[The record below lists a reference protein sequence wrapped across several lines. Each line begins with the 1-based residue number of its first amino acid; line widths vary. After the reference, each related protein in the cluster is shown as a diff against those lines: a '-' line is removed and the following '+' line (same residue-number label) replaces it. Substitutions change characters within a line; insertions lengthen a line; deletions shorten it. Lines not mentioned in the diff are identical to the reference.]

1 MRDVEQVV
9 QKILKSR
16 NLGPCVTHHEILEP
30 VPAAY
35 GAFPEATHPSLVQ
48 ALKARG
54 IERPYS
60 HQAQAAELAFAGR
73 AFVAVTPTASGK
85 TLCYNLPVLTALLT
99 DPGARALYLFP
110 TKALA
115 QDQLA
120 ELQALSAALPR
131 PVKAFTYDG
140 DTPQDVRRRVRE
152 DAQVVLTNPDML
164 HQGVLPHHPR
174 WARFFSSLRYVVVD
188 ELHVYRGIFG
198 SHVANVLRRLKR
210 VARFHGSDP
219 VFLLSSATIA
229 NPGDL
234 ARRLTGDEVTEVTES
249 GAPRGRKHLLLM
261 NPPMIDQALGVR
273 GSPVTLARKVAGRF
287 LRADVQTIAFTRS
300 RLQVEVL
307 AHYLKDKFERR
318 PDQKGLIRGY
328 RGGYLPNLRREIEAG
343 LRDGSVRGVV
353 STTALELGIDIGQME
368 AAVLVGYPGSVAS
381 TWQQAGRAGRRAGT
395 SAAVLIA
402 SSQPLDQYVIT
413 HPETVVGRA
422 PELGLIDPDNLHVLV
437 SHVRCAAFEL
447 PFEEGEA
454 FGAEPLAELLAYLE
468 EKGVVRRAGSRWH
481 WTEDSYPADQV
492 ALRTAEPENFAV
504 VDVTEGPP
512 RVIAEVDFESAPTTI
527 YPGAIYLVESRPH
540 HVDRLDWDGRK
551 AYVRQVETEYYT
563 QAITASKVRI
573 LEDFASAPA
582 PWGEGQWGEVH
593 VLTHVPGYKK
603 IKFYTVENVG
613 YGDVDLPDQEMHT
626 TAAWWTFEEA
636 LAERLGLP
644 TWAFLEGLAGL
655 SHALQHLAA
664 LRCLCDVGDLGRALG
679 DREGRWSFALSRA
692 AAGGA
697 RLAGDAG
704 ADDGALRPT
713 VFLYE
718 RYPGGS
724 GLAEGIHLRS
734 RELLADALELVAA
747 CPCEAGCPSCVGPA
761 GDSGEGAKAA
771 ALAILG
777 AAVAS

>member
-1 MRDVEQVV
+1 MEQVV
-9 QKILKSR
+9 RSILGSR
-16 NLGPCVTHHEILEP
+16 SLGPCVTHHEVLDA
-30 VPAAY
+30 VPAAF
-35 GAFPEATHPSLVQ
+35 GRWPEAAHPDLVS
-48 ALKARG
+48 ALRARG
-54 IERPYS
+54 IERPYT
-60 HQAQAAELAFAGR
+60 HQARAAERAFAGKP
-73 AFVAVTPTASGK
+73 FVAVTPTASGK
-85 TLCYNLPVLTALLT
+85 TLCYNLPVLSALLA

-120 ELQALSAALPR
+120 ELHGLSERLPR
-131 PVKAFTYDG
+131 SLKAQTYDG

-152 DAQVVLTNPDML
+152 EAQVVLTNPDML
-164 HQGVLPHHPR
+164 HTGILPHHPR
-174 WARFFSSLRYVVVD
+174 WARFFSGLRYVVVD
-188 ELHVYRGIFG
+188 EMHVYRGIFG
-198 SHVANVLRRLKR
+198 SHVANVLRRLQR
-210 VARFHGSDP
+210 VARFHGSEP
-219 VFLLSSATIA
+219 VFLLCSATIA
-229 NPGDL
+229 NPRDL
-234 ARRLTGDEVTEVTES
+234 AQSLTGAEVEEVTES

-261 NPPMIDQALGVR
+261 NPPVLDQALGVR

-307 AHYLKDKFERR
+307 THYLKDRFEKR
-318 PDQKGLIRGY
+318 PDRRGTIRGY

-343 LRDGSVRGVV
+343 LRDGTIRGVV
-353 STTALELGIDIGQME
+353 STTALELGVDIGQME

-381 TWQQAGRAGRRAGT
+381 TWQQAGRAGRRAGA

-402 SSQPLDQYVIT
+402 SSLPLDQYVVT
-413 HPETVVGRA
+413 HPEAVVGRA

-437 SHVRCAAFEL
+437 SHIRCAAFEL

-454 FGAEPLAELLAYLE
+454 FGAQPLGEILAYLE
-468 EKGVVRRAGSRWH
+468 EKGVVRRAGARWH

-527 YPGAIYLVESRPH
+527 HEGAIYMVESRPH
-540 HVDRLDWDGRK
+540 HVDRLDWTARK
-551 AYVRQVETEYYT
+551 AFVRRVETEYYT
-563 QAITASKVRI
+563 QAVTSSKVRI
-573 LEDFASAPA
+573 LESFAAGTG
-582 PWGEGQWGEVH
+582 PWGEGEWGEVH

-603 IKFYTVENVG
+603 LKFYTVENIG
-613 YGDVDLPDQEMHT
+613 YGEVDLPDQEMHT
-626 TAAWWTFEEA
+626 TAAWWTFDPG

-644 TWAFLEGLAGL
+644 PWAFLEGLAGV
-655 SHALQHLAA
+655 SYALQHLAA

-679 DREGRWSFALSRA
+679 DREGRWSFALTA
-692 AAGGA
+692 GAAGGP
-697 RLAGDAG
+697 RIAGEGAG
-704 ADDGALRPT
+704 EEGPLRPT

-724 GLAEGIHLRS
+724 GLAEGIHLRA
-734 RELLADALELVAA
+734 RELLAAALELVAA

-771 ALAILG
+771 ALAVLRAG
-777 AAVAS
+777 TAS